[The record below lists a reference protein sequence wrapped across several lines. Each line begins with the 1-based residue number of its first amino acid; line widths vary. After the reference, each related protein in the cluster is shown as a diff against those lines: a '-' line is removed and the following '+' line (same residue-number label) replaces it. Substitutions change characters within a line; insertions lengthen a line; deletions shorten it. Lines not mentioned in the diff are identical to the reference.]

1 MGYRKAAMMRRRQY
15 VGGHYRTS
23 RNGKTHWVEGH
34 WRNDY
39 GEGDA
44 TGCLSACVFVAFLL
58 LVFILAAIS

>member
-1 MGYRKAAMMRRRQY
+1 MRRRQY

-44 TGCLSACVFVAFLL
+44 TGCLSACVVLGLILL
-58 LVFILAAIS
+58 LLLFSLIS